1 MDIVFQKIALAFNF
15 TPTSKALLQAARYLH
30 QLFSSKLYLIHIGTY
45 NDETNQRLNN
55 VLAEVGLQETD
66 YELIWRDGDPAA
78 EIIDACAENNIDLLL
93 AGALEKENILK
104 QYIGSVARKLMKY
117 SPCSIMIFKIPIIQK
132 PFSKIYISI
141 DYSQIGEKAMQI
153 AYQLAIKEGL
163 SSLDVVKEFY
173 IPGLTATLQDPGVV
187 GQFDEMVEKARKEEE
202 EKTHVFLNELNI
214 RNINVNMHCIYGKE
228 KYAERNFV
236 DEQTPDLYIIPS
248 KIKKPTL
255 WERFLP
261 MEAEHIFED
270 LPSNILI
277 VR

>member
-1 MDIVFQKIALAFNF
+1 MEFLFQKIALAFNF
-15 TPTSKALLQAARYLH
+15 TPTSKALLQEASNLQH
-30 QLFSSKLYLIHIGTY
+30 LFSSKLYLIHIGKY
-45 NDETNQRLNN
+45 DDETNGKLNN
-55 VLAEVGLQETD
+55 VLAEVGLKANE
-66 YELIWRDGDPAA
+66 YELIWRDGDPAT
-78 EIIDACAENNIDLLL
+78 EIINACAENNIDLLL

-132 PFSKIYISI
+132 QFSKIYVSI
-141 DYSQIGEKAMQI
+141 DYSQIGEKAVQI
-153 AYQLAIKEGL
+153 AYQLAIKEGV

-173 IPGLTATLQDPGVV
+173 IPGLTATLQDSGVV
-187 GQFDEMVEKARKEEE
+187 GQFDEMISKARKEEE
-202 EKTHVFLNELNI
+202 EKTRVFLNELNL
-214 RNINVNMHCIYGKE
+214 RNINFNVHCIYGKE

-236 DEQTPDLYIIPS
+236 DGQMPDLYIIPS